1 MTTRMSSKQ
10 CAPRPDTPQE
20 EVCLADGVLPNLR
33 ALMFSFIA
41 RLWQLVGPYKARFFL
56 GTTLGVLAGF
66 REPLLLI
73 SVYVVFVVVFQ
84 DVEAIASLDQ
94 QISKLRGQFPQG
106 AEWLNGLIHSMS
118 AGPTMATALMLLS
131 ILPLTMLVGGLMNY
145 GYVYCMQWVS
155 IRAVGDLRAKLF
167 DHLLHLPPGFLQK
180 HSTGEL
186 MSRVSNDV
194 NMLGN
199 LMSYTLVSIVRDP
212 ITLLVLVVGILTMY
226 TKLTLYSALILPVC
240 LVPVIIF
247 ARKVR
252 KSSEQTQTEQANLFK
267 SMHEGLTG
275 ARVVKAYNLESIVVN
290 NYRARQQTFYGRYMR
305 MISAGEIPG
314 PLIEFF
320 GSVGVALLLAM
331 IAVSDMKASTAGF
344 LGFVGALQFIYTK
357 IKVVVRLYNQTVQ
370 GQAASKRVFE
380 LLDTESDLR
389 EPAHPKPLNA
399 ANAPIEF
406 ENLSFGYDGVQLFD
420 KFNLTVQPGQ
430 LVALVGQSGSGKTTL
445 TNLLLRFYDPQGG
458 AVKIG
463 GVDIR
468 ETNSKTLRAQIAVV
482 TQDTILFNESVRR
495 NIELGRPGATLEEIK
510 AAAKHAHAAEFI
522 ERKQNEGGYDM
533 VIGEKGNTLSGGQK
547 QRLAIARAI
556 LKDAP
561 ILILD
566 EATSALDTESE
577 RAVQAALDELMD
589 GRTTICIAHRLSTV
603 QHADVIVVMDQGR
616 IVEKG
621 THKELL
627 EEGGL
632 YQKLYQMQF
641 REE

>member
-1 MTTRMSSKQ
+1 
-10 CAPRPDTPQE
+10 
-20 EVCLADGVLPNLR
+20 
-33 ALMFSFIA
+33 MFSFIA
-41 RLWQLVGPYKARFFL
+41 RLWQLIGPYKTRFFF
-56 GTTLGVLAGF
+56 GTLLGVLAGL
-66 REPLLLI
+66 REPMLLI

-84 DVEAIASLDQ
+84 DERAIADLNERITDLG
-94 QISKLRGQFPQG
+94 KHFPQL
-106 AEWLNGLIHSMS
+106 ANWLDGIIGSMS
-118 AGPTMATALMLLS
+118 ANPTLGTALLLLS
-131 ILPLTMLVGGLMNY
+131 ILPLTMFIGGLMNY

-186 MSRVSNDV
+186 MSRVSNDI
-194 NMLGN
+194 NMLYN

-212 ITLLVLVVGILTMY
+212 ITLVVLVFGILTVY
-226 TKLTLYSALILPVC
+226 TELTLYSALILPVC

-275 ARVVKAYNLESIVVN
+275 ARVVKAYNLENIVVDD
-290 NYRARQQTFYGRYMR
+290 YRARQQIFYGRYMR
-305 MISAGEIPG
+305 MIRAGEIPG

-320 GSVGVALLLAM
+320 GSVGVALLLAK
-331 IAVSDMKASTAGF
+331 IAVSKTGGSTAGF

-357 IKVVVRLYNQTVQ
+357 IKVVVRLYNQMVQ

-380 LLDTESDLR
+380 LLDTQSDLV
-389 EPAHPKPLNA
+389 EPANPKPLNA
-399 ANAPIEF
+399 TNAPIEF
-406 ENLSFGYDGVQLFD
+406 ENLSFGFDGTQLFD
-420 KFNLTVQPGQ
+420 GFNLTVKPGQ

-468 ETNSKTLRAQIAVV
+468 DTNSKTLRAQIAVV
-482 TQDTILFNESVRR
+482 TQETILFNESVRR

-510 AAAKHAHAAEFI
+510 IAAKHAHAAEFI

-556 LKDAP
+556 LKNAP

-577 RAVQAALDELMD
+577 RAVQAALDKLMQ

-621 THKELL
+621 THSELL
-627 EEGGL
+627 AQGGL

-641 REE
+641 RDE